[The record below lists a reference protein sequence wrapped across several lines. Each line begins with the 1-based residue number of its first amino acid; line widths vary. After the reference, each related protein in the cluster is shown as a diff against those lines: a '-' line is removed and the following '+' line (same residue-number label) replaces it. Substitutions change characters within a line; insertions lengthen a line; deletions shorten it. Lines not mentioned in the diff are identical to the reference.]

1 MLRHI
6 NNKIA
11 LKTGLVSLTLI
22 MLILSFEAW
31 RRFDHTRTTQLEK
44 FQSER
49 AFLTKTTAHSLSL
62 PLFEYD
68 VDVIENILEALF
80 DHEDVVAVDLIEF
93 NGKILTEIRE
103 DIDVDDRVTEEASII
118 ATNGQVL
125 ANLEVEFSAD
135 RIAAELRAELITSLT
150 RIAIIMLLVC
160 AVLGWAIWSI
170 VRPVKRLD
178 EVVRA
183 YDGRNWPDQV
193 PGATRS
199 DEFGSLAKSFQTMA
213 LQLKS
218 LFNDLERRVDER
230 TEELAQALDQ
240 AEAAN
245 KAKSAFLANMSH
257 EIRTPMNGVLGMSEQ
272 LMNTPLNDRQ
282 RMFADTIYKSGNS
295 LLVLINDI
303 LDFSK
308 IESGKLAL
316 DPHPFNLR
324 MAVEDVATLLRMR
337 AQEKGLEIVLRCDPD
352 LPISMIGD
360 VGRIR
365 QVITN
370 LVGNAIK
377 FTEKGYIAI
386 NVSSRMSGDTASCR
400 IEIEDTGIGISE
412 DKVHEIF
419 DEFAQAEQSTT
430 REYGGTGLGLA
441 ISRRL
446 VDLMGGELG
455 VTSEHGKG
463 STFWISLP
471 LPVDCRDGA
480 SCERRDKLAGH
491 RVLIADTPAISLQ
504 ATRELC
510 EHWGADV
517 IACAGATA
525 LIKAASDSQQRGTAF
540 DAIILSDRL
549 PDMATRD
556 CVAVLLE
563 NELIE
568 ADRIVVTPA
577 VDDDQYISSL
587 RELGVRHFAVKP
599 FKSAVL
605 YKEMSRLLLGESQ
618 SAPESATRAMAQG
631 RARDAGA
638 GKRVLI
644 VEDNDVN
651 RLVVGSILAGTAYQL
666 SFAENGQI
674 ACEMARDMDFDAV
687 LMDLSMPVMDGYEA
701 TATIRAREKETGRA
715 RTPIICLTAHA
726 LKGQEEICRDH
737 DMDDYLTKPVK
748 QQDVLMALARWTS
761 RSVREGTG
769 KVMASG

>member
-31 RRFDHTRTTQLEK
+31 RRFDHTRMTQLAK

-49 AFLTKTTAHSLSL
+49 VFLTETTAHSLSL
-62 PLFEYD
+62 PLYEYD
-68 VDVIENILEALF
+68 VDVIENILEALL
-80 DHEDVVAVDLIEF
+80 DHKDVVAVDLVEF
-93 NGKILTEIRE
+93 NGKILTETRE
-103 DIDVDDRVTEEASII
+103 EVDVDNRVAEEASIL

-125 ANLEVEFSAD
+125 GNLKVEFSAD
-135 RIAAELRAELITSLT
+135 RVIAELRTELVTSLT
-150 RIAIIMLLVC
+150 RIAIIILLVC

-170 VRPVKRLD
+170 VRPVTRLD
-178 EVVRA
+178 AAIRA
-183 YDGRNWPDQV
+183 YDGRNWPDKV
-193 PGATRS
+193 PGASRS
-199 DEFGSLAKSFQTMA
+199 DEFGSLAKSFQSMA

-218 LFNDLERRVDER
+218 LFNDLERRVEER
-230 TEELAQALDQ
+230 TEELALALDQ

-282 RMFADTIYKSGNS
+282 QMFADTIYKSGNS

-308 IESGKLAL
+308 IESGKLEL
-316 DPHPFNLR
+316 DPCPFNLR
-324 MAVEDVATLLRMR
+324 MAIEDVATLLRMR
-337 AQEKGLEIVLRCDPD
+337 AQEKGLEIILRCDPE
-352 LPISMIGD
+352 LPMSMIGD

-377 FTEKGYIAI
+377 FTEEGHVAI
-386 NVSSRMSGDTASCR
+386 NVSSQMRGDIVSCH
-400 IEIEDTGIGISE
+400 IEIEDTGIGIPE
-412 DKVHEIF
+412 DKVNEIF
-419 DEFAQAEQSTT
+419 NEFAQAEQSTT
-430 REYGGTGLGLA
+430 RKYGGTGLGLA

-455 VTSEHGKG
+455 VTSDHGKG
-463 STFWISLP
+463 SVFWISLP
-471 LPVDCRDGA
+471 LPVD
-480 SCERRDKLAGH
+480 RRAGVRCDRKGNLAGH

-504 ATRELC
+504 ATQELC
-510 EHWGADV
+510 EHWGAEV
-517 IACAGATA
+517 TVCADATA
-525 LIKAASDSQQRGTAF
+525 LIRCASQKRQDGTPF
-540 DAIILSDRL
+540 DAVIVNDRL
-549 PDMATRD
+549 PDMATTD
-556 CVAVLLE
+556 CVSALLE
-563 NELIE
+563 NGLIA

-577 VDDDQYISSL
+577 VDDDQYISTL
-587 RELGVRHFAVKP
+587 RDLGVRHFAVKP

-605 YKEMSRLLLGESQ
+605 YSELSGLLRGECLPQPVASK
-618 SAPESATRAMAQG
+618 AMAPGSAQES
-631 RARDAGA
+631 GA

-644 VEDNDVN
+644 VEDNEVN
-651 RLVVGSILAGTAYQL
+651 RLVVGSILASTAYEL
-666 SFAENGQI
+666 VFAENGQI
-674 ACEMARDMDFDAV
+674 ACDMVRDMSFDAV

-701 TATIRAREKETGRA
+701 TTTIRALEKETGRT

-726 LKGQEEICRDH
+726 LKGQEQICRDH

-748 QQDVLMALARWTS
+748 QQDVLNALTKWTS
-761 RSVREGTG
+761 QPVCEDKGRAA
-769 KVMASG
+769 ASG

>member
-1 MLRHI
+1 MLRQI

-11 LKTGLVSLTLI
+11 LKTGLVTLTLI
-22 MLILSFEAW
+22 MVILSFEAW

-44 FQSER
+44 FHSER
-49 AFLTKTTAHSLSL
+49 VFLTETTAHSLSL
-62 PLFEYD
+62 PLYEYD
-68 VDVIENILEALF
+68 VDVIENILEALL
-80 DHEDVVAVDLIEF
+80 DHQDVVTVDLVEF
-93 NGKILTEIRE
+93 NGKILSENRE
-103 DIDVDDRVTEEASII
+103 EVEVDNRVAEEANIL

-125 ANLEVEFSAD
+125 GDLRVEFSAD
-135 RIAAELRAELITSLT
+135 RITAELRAELMTSLT

-170 VRPVKRLD
+170 VRPVTRLD
-178 EVVRA
+178 AAVRA
-183 YDGRNWPDQV
+183 YDGRNWPDKV
-193 PGATRS
+193 PGANRS

-218 LFNDLERRVDER
+218 LFSDLERRVDER

-282 RMFADTIYKSGNS
+282 QMFADTIYKSGNS

-308 IESGKLAL
+308 IESGKLEL
-316 DPHPFNLR
+316 DPYPFNLR
-324 MAVEDVATLLRMR
+324 MAIEDVATLLRMR
-337 AQEKGLEIVLRCDPD
+337 AQEKGLEIILRCDPE
-352 LPISMIGD
+352 LPLSVIGD

-377 FTEKGYIAI
+377 FTEQGYVAVT
-386 NVSSRMSGDTASCR
+386 VSSRVSGDIVSCH
-400 IEIEDTGIGISE
+400 IEIEDTGIGIPE
-412 DKVHEIF
+412 DKVQEIF

-430 REYGGTGLGLA
+430 RKYGGTGLGLA

-455 VTSEHGKG
+455 VSSEHGKG

-471 LPVDCRDGA
+471 LPVDRRVGA
-480 SCERRDKLAGH
+480 RCDRKDKLDGF
-491 RVLIADTPAISLQ
+491 RVLVADTPAISLQ
-504 ATRELC
+504 ATQELC
-510 EHWGADV
+510 EHWGAAV
-517 IACAGATA
+517 ASCAGATD
-525 LIKAASDSQQRGTAF
+525 LIKRASDAQQRGKPF
-540 DAIILSDRL
+540 DAIILNDRL
-549 PDMATRD
+549 PDMTTAD

-563 NELIE
+563 NGLIE
-568 ADRIVVTPA
+568 ANRIVVTPV

-587 RELGVRHFAVKP
+587 RDLGVRHFAVKP

-605 YKEMSRLLLGESQ
+605 YNEMSRLLLGESQ
-618 SAPESATRAMAQG
+618 STPDMAAKAVPSDTL
-631 RARDAGA
+631 REAGA

-644 VEDNDVN
+644 VEDNEVN
-651 RLVVGSILAGTAYQL
+651 RLVVGSILASTAYEL

-674 ACEMARDMDFDAV
+674 ACDMARDMDFDAV

-701 TATIRAREKETGRA
+701 TATIRALEKETGRA
-715 RTPIICLTAHA
+715 RMPIICLTAHA
-726 LKGQEEICRDH
+726 LKGQEQICRDH

-748 QQDVLMALARWTS
+748 QQDVLDVLAKW
-761 RSVREGTG
+761 TG
-769 KVMASG
+769 KDDQAVVKKVAGA

>member
-1 MLRHI
+1 MLRQI

-11 LKTGLVSLTLI
+11 LKTGIVTLTLI
-22 MLILSFEAW
+22 MAILSFEAW
-31 RRFDHTRTTQLEK
+31 RRFDYTRDTQLEK
-44 FQSER
+44 FQAER
-49 AFLTKTTAHSLSL
+49 SFLTETTAHSLSL
-62 PLFEYD
+62 PLYEYD
-68 VDVIENILEALF
+68 VDVIENILEALL
-80 DHEDVVAVDLIEF
+80 DHQDVVAVDLIEF
-93 NGKILTEIRE
+93 NGKILTENRE
-103 DIDVDDRVTEEASII
+103 DVDVDTRMTEEASIL

-125 ANLEVEFSAD
+125 GNLQVAFSAD
-135 RIAAELRAELITSLT
+135 RITAELRAELITSLT

-170 VRPVKRLD
+170 VRPVTRLD
-178 EVVRA
+178 AAVRA
-183 YDGRNWPDQV
+183 YDGRNWPDKV
-193 PGATRS
+193 PGANRS

-218 LFNDLERRVDER
+218 LFNDLERRVEER

-282 RMFADTIYKSGNS
+282 QMFADTIYKSGNS

-308 IESGKLAL
+308 IESGKLEL
-316 DPHPFNLR
+316 DPYPFNLR
-324 MAVEDVATLLRMR
+324 MAIEDVATLLRMR
-337 AQEKGLEIVLRCDPD
+337 AQEKGLEIVLRCDPE
-352 LPISMIGD
+352 LPMSMIGD

-377 FTEKGYIAI
+377 FTEEGYVAI
-386 NVSSRMSGDTASCR
+386 NVSGRMSGDVVSCH
-400 IEIEDTGIGISE
+400 IEIEDTGIGIAE

-430 REYGGTGLGLA
+430 RKYGGTGLGLA

-471 LPVDCRDGA
+471 LPVDRRAGA
-480 SCERRDKLAGH
+480 RCERKDRLDGY

-510 EHWGADV
+510 EHWGAAVATCDV
-517 IACAGATA
+517 ADD
-525 LIKAASDSQQRGTAF
+525 LIRLASDARQHGMPF
-540 DAIILSDRL
+540 DAVILNDRL
-549 PDMATRD
+549 PDMATAE
-556 CVAVLLE
+556 CVNALLE
-563 NELIE
+563 NGIID
-568 ADRIVVTPA
+568 ANRIVVTPA
-577 VDDDQYISSL
+577 VDDDQYISTL
-587 RELGVRHFAVKP
+587 RDTGVRHFAVKP

-605 YKEMSRLLLGESQ
+605 YNEISRLLLGESQ
-618 SAPESATRAMAQG
+618 SMPDLT
-631 RARDAGA
+631 ARDATPGNAREAGA

-644 VEDNDVN
+644 VEDNEVN
-651 RLVVGSILAGTAYQL
+651 RLVVGSILASTAYEL
-666 SFAENGQI
+666 TFAENGQI
-674 ACEMARDMDFDAV
+674 ACDMVREMDFDAV

-701 TATIRAREKETGRA
+701 TTFIRSLEKETGRA

-726 LKGQEEICRDH
+726 LKGQEQICRDH

-748 QQDVLMALARWTS
+748 QQDVLDVLAKWT
-761 RSVREGTG
+761 RGQDNVVK
-769 KVMASG
+769 KVAGA